1 MRINIIL
8 LPCYG
13 EIIDEVLAFFYE
25 NTNCKQIK
33 KIKILSLTL
42 FKQLVSGIQEPLYE
56 SVNCS
61 VSRR

>member
-25 NTNCKQIK
+25 NTNCKKIK
-33 KIKILSLTL
+33 KNKNPFIN
-42 FKQLVSGIQEPLYE
+42 PLQTACE
-56 SVNCS
+56 
-61 VSRR
+61 RHTGTPL